1 MQPYQRGII
10 NQKNYIFH
18 EIIDIKGPRELT
30 EEDFE
35 ITEDLN
41 DIHEIKDF
49 NTSTFR
55 LKNKYHFQTYQPLR
69 NKRNFY
75 QDVEIKLEG
84 DPSTRNPFNTYR
96 VNRQMNNYYG
106 SSRTLCQTCAAEEIS
121 KNKYNRNKRSLCPNC
136 EKKEQF
142 KGLCNDCK
150 REEKYKGLC
159 NECKREEKYK
169 GLCNECKRGE
179 KNKKKKKVICDECQ
193 QEESSK
199 KINKKQILHYE
210 CMQEDQKNNKNEMPS
225 NDRRLEDDNIQANFN
240 NDGDQ
245 INIGYVN
252 APFLAEE
259 SEDNKT
265 LNDNDRKVL
274 IDSILKELNKNK
286 NIGDD
291 TNLKITFKVLNEN
304 DKKKIVE
311 EVKKQ
316 IKDEEQEKKFN
327 SLIYMLE

>member
-1 MQPYQRGII
+1 METMQPYQRGII

-18 EIIDIKGPRELT
+18 EIYDIKGPRELT

-49 NTSTFR
+49 NTSSFE
-55 LKNKYHFQTYQPLR
+55 LKNKYYFQNYQPLI

-84 DPSTRNPFNTYR
+84 DPSTRNPFNAYR
-96 VNRQMNNYYG
+96 ANRDINNYYQ
-106 SSRTLCQTCAAEEIS
+106 SSRALWQTCEEEEIN

-142 KGLCNDCK
+142 KRLCNECI

-169 GLCNECKRGE
+169 NR
-179 KNKKKKKVICDECQ
+179 KKVICDECQ

-199 KINKKQILHYE
+199 KLNKKQILHYE
-210 CMQEDQKNNKNEMPS
+210 YKQEDQKNNKNEMSS
-225 NDRRLEDDNIQANFN
+225 NQSRLEDYNIQSNYN

-259 SEDNKT
+259 SEDNKI

-274 IDSILKELNKNK
+274 IDSILEELNENK
-286 NIGDD
+286 NIGDN

-316 IKDEEQEKKFN
+316 IKDEKQEKKFN